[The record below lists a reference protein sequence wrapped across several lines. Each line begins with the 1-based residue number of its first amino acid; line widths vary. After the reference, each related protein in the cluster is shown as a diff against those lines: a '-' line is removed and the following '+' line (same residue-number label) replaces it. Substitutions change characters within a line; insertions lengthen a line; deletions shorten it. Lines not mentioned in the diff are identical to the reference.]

1 MRSSQ
6 FHPRT
11 FELGLT
17 QLKIRPVRKCLL
29 MDRGLQPATR
39 INNQI
44 SNETYCFP
52 TERRRRERKRGHCA
66 TWPVVR
72 NPCESRDAKPYPPLP
87 PTPRLGATLA
97 VFPGAA
103 RVSPLP
109 HEPGY
114 RSDYQD
120 CIVKK
125 LAGITSSDDVSS
137 GGSAS
142 VRARIQHAQIDS
154 EQPCSRDYDE
164 IRLRRRE
171 DTCKT
176 LTIVMVPGR
185 AR

>member
-1 MRSSQ
+1 M
-6 FHPRT
+6 
-11 FELGLT
+11 LVDGY
-17 QLKIRPVRKCLL
+17 LL
-29 MDRGLQPATR
+29 MDRGDCSLRLVSTTR
-39 INNQI
+39 S

-72 NPCESRDAKPYPPLP
+72 NPYESRDAKPYPPSPRPGGLAQPWRSSPGP
-87 PTPRLGATLA
+87 PG
-97 VFPGAA
+97 
-103 RVSPLP
+103 SPLP

-114 RSDYQD
+114 RSDIGWQE

-125 LAGITSSDDVSS
+125 LAGINSSDDVSS

-142 VRARIQHAQIDS
+142 VRARIQHAQIGS

-171 DTCKT
+171 DTCRT